1 MVNERRVVY
10 EIDGERIQD
19 TDGFYTMVGEAV
31 NGPGGYFGRGLDSLN
46 DCLRGGF
53 GTPEDGAVSFVW
65 RNSQRSRVIL
75 GYPETVRQLER
86 RLARCRPSN
95 RPCVRQEL
103 ALALRGEGPTVFD
116 GIVAVFADQQVT
128 LDLQ

>member
-1 MVNERRVVY
+1 VNETAGLVY
-10 EIDGERIQD
+10 EIDGERILD
-19 TDGFYTMVGEAV
+19 TDGFYTMIGEAV

-53 GTPEDGAVSFVW
+53 GTPEDGPFSFVW
-65 RNSQRSRVIL
+65 RNSQRSRIAL

-86 RLARCRPSN
+86 RLARCHPSN
-95 RPCVRQEL
+95 RPRVQQEL
-103 ALALRGEGPTVFD
+103 ASALRGEGSTAFD
-116 GIVAVFADQQVT
+116 WIVGVFADQQVP

>member
-1 MVNERRVVY
+1 MKRRVSSI
-10 EIDGERIQD
+10 EIDGERILD
-19 TDGFYTMVGEAV
+19 TAGFYTMIGEAV

-53 GTPEDGAVSFVW
+53 GTPEDGPFSFVW
-65 RNSQRSRVIL
+65 RNSQRSRIAL

-86 RLARCRPSN
+86 RLARCHPSN
-95 RPCVRQEL
+95 RPRVHQEL
-103 ALALRGEGPTVFD
+103 ASALRGEGSTVFD
-116 GIVAVFADQQVT
+116 WIVGVFADQQVP

>member
-1 MVNERRVVY
+1 MNETAGLVY
-10 EIDGERIQD
+10 EIDGERILD
-19 TDGFYTMVGEAV
+19 TDGFYTMIGEAV

-53 GTPEDGAVSFVW
+53 GTPEDGPFSFVW
-65 RNSQRSRVIL
+65 RNSQGSRIAL

-86 RLARCRPSN
+86 RLARCHPSN
-95 RPCVRQEL
+95 RPRVQQEL
-103 ALALRGEGPTVFD
+103 ASALRGEGSTVFD
-116 GIVAVFADQQVT
+116 WIVGVFADQQVP

>member
-1 MVNERRVVY
+1 VNETAGLVY
-10 EIDGERIQD
+10 EIDGERILD
-19 TDGFYTMVGEAV
+19 TDGFYTMIGEAV

-53 GTPEDGAVSFVW
+53 GAPEDGPFSFVW
-65 RNSQRSRVIL
+65 RNSRRSRIAL

-86 RLARCRPSN
+86 RLARCHPSN
-95 RPCVRQEL
+95 RPRVQQEL
-103 ALALRGEGPTVFD
+103 ASALRGEGSTVFD
-116 GIVAVFADQQVT
+116 WIVGVFADQQVP